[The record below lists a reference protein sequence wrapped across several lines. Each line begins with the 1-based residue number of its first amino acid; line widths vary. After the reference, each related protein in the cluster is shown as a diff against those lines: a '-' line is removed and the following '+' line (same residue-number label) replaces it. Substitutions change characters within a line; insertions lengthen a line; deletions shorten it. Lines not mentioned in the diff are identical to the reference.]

1 MYRLYRRIIFAIL
14 ALFGF
19 WSPLSGQI
27 NTDQVI
33 RVGRNALYFED
44 YMLSIQYFNQVIA
57 TKPYLAQPYFYRAL
71 AKFNLED
78 YRGAIEDA
86 SIAIEHNPFVIDAYE
101 LRAVAKQNLGDNEG
115 AIQDYDKVLA
125 TLPENRSILFNKA
138 LAQED
143 LKDWDAAGRT
153 FEKLLAAH
161 PGYDGGYLGR
171 AKMLMAKGDTVAAQK
186 DIDHALKI
194 NKNAVNGYVM
204 RADIAIN
211 SSRDFEQALA
221 DMNEAIKLQ
230 PHYAGFFINRA
241 FLRHRLDDYF
251 GAMSDYDYAIELDP
265 LNPMAYYN
273 RALLRAEVH
282 DYDKS
287 IADLTQVLTMRPS
300 DYRSLYNRAVI
311 YNEKGAYEEALK
323 DINKVLEA
331 YPDLAAAYF
340 LRFDIKRGMGDK
352 TAQEDYDHSLA
363 LAKTGV
369 KRHAD
374 DGGKA
379 PNRPSRKSGTTTNQA
394 PTSASDKTPGET
406 PSGETPARDQTV
418 DPFAERETASNIDE
432 EPQEVVAARFSQL
445 LTVSDNSVMEQ
456 QYNNKSIRGR
466 VQDRNVTIDIEPM
479 FTVSYYSSPTELK
492 MSGDYLREAEEL
504 NRTRTLR
511 FLLQVT
517 NHEPSLTDPEEINRH
532 FESIEYYNS
541 YLSTHTPRAVDYF
554 GRGMDFMTLHDYSS
568 AVEDFSRAIATTP
581 DFTLAFYMRAIARY
595 MELTTADA
603 TADDKAPK
611 TDRILAARERDNE
624 MAKVMEDIDRVIKL
638 SPDMALAYYNK
649 GVLLTE
655 LHDYTSALGAFNRAI
670 ELKPDLGEAFYNR
683 GYVYFRLGNRP
694 AGTADLSKAGE
705 LGVVPS
711 YNLLKRMS
719 R

>member
-1 MYRLYRRIIFAIL
+1 MYRYYIAIIIAIL
-14 ALFGF
+14 GAHL
-19 WSPLSGQI
+19 PTRAQI

-57 TKPYLAQPYFYRAL
+57 AKPYLAQPYFYRAL

-78 YRGAIEDA
+78 YKGAIEDA
-86 SIAIEHNPFVIDAYE
+86 STAIDHNPFIIDAYE
-101 LRAVAKQNLGDNEG
+101 LRAVARQNTGDLNG
-115 AIQDYDKVLA
+115 AISDYDKVLA
-125 TLPENRSILFNKA
+125 TLPESRNILFNKA
-138 LAQED
+138 LAQEE
-143 LKDWDAAGRT
+143 KEDWDGAEAT
-153 FEKLLAAH
+153 FKKLLDAH
-161 PGYDGGYLGR
+161 PGFDSGYLGR
-171 AKMLMAKGDTVAAQK
+171 AKMLMAKGDTIAAQK
-186 DIDHALKI
+186 DIDHALEI

-211 SSRDFEQALA
+211 SAGDYEQALK

-230 PHYAGFFINRA
+230 PHYAGYFINRA

-265 LNPMAYYN
+265 LNYMAYYN

-282 DYDKS
+282 DYDKAV
-287 IADLTQVLTMRPS
+287 ADLTQVLAMRPS

-311 YNEKGAYEEALK
+311 YNEKGAYDDALK
-323 DINKVLEA
+323 DVNKVLEA

-340 LRFDIKRGMGDK
+340 LRFDIKRGKGDK
-352 TAQEDYDHSLA
+352 TAQADYDRSLA

-369 KRHAD
+369 KRH
-374 DGGKA
+374 
-379 PNRPSRKSGTTTNQA
+379 NENTSQPSQTSQTS
-394 PTSASDKTPGET
+394 PTGQTP
-406 PSGETPARDQTV
+406 PSPLRDQTA
-418 DPFAERETASNIDE
+418 DPFAEPSLSSSDE

-445 LTVSDNSVMEQ
+445 LTVNDNSSMEQ

-479 FTVSYYSSPTELK
+479 FTVTYYTSPTELK
-492 MSGDYLREAEEL
+492 MNADYLREADEL
-504 NRTRTLR
+504 NRTRALR

-517 NHEPSLTDPEEINRH
+517 NHEPTLNDPDEIARH

-541 YLSTHTPRAVDYF
+541 YLSTHTPRAIDYF
-554 GRGMDFMTLHDYSS
+554 GRGMDFMTVHNYP
-568 AVEDFSRAIATTP
+568 AAIEDFSRAIGLTS
-581 DFTLAFYMRAIARY
+581 DFTLAYYMRAIARY
-595 MELTTADA
+595 MDSTATMPQTEENGGSQSA
-603 TADDKAPK
+603 MLKS
-611 TDRILAARERDNE
+611 RERE
-624 MAKVMEDIDRVIKL
+624 LAVSRAMEDIDQVIKL
-638 SPDMALAYYNK
+638 SPEMALAYYNK

-655 LHDYTSALGAFNRAI
+655 ISDFTSALAAFNRAI
-670 ELKPDLGEAFYNR
+670 ELKPDLGEAYYNR
-683 GYVYFRLGNRP
+683 GYVYLRLGNRA
-694 AGTADLSKAGE
+694 AGTSDLSKAGE

-711 YNLLKRMS
+711 YNLLKRMN